1 MSCSLDALV
10 AARRSIRKY
19 TEQQVPESAVRGM
32 IASAAKA
39 PSPSNHQPVRFV
51 RMVSPA
57 VRHRLFTEMETGY
70 GKMVN
75 QAQGLEKPRKAI
87 NILNHYWRYS
97 RFICH
102 APALFAVGVEP
113 GGESFAKRLNRA
125 GMMAEDALSVMGAD
139 ISLGMSL
146 QLFMLKAVELGLGT
160 CVLTAPLHFLNREN
174 RISGVENFRVRCFVT
189 VGFPDEAPA
198 DPGRKP
204 FADICWE
211 V

>member
-1 MSCSLDALV
+1 MNTSLDALV

-19 TEQQVPESAVRGM
+19 TDQQVPEFHVREM
-32 IASAAKA
+32 MASAAKA
-39 PSPSNHQPVRFV
+39 PSPSNQQPVRVV
-51 RMVSPA
+51 RLVSPA
-57 VRHRLFTEMETGY
+57 ARHRLFTELETGY
-70 GKMVN
+70 RELVD
-75 QAQGLEKPRKAI
+75 QAKGLEKPRKAI
-87 NILNHYWRYS
+87 NLLNHYWRYS

-125 GMMAEDALSVMGAD
+125 GLMTEDALSVMGAD

-146 QLFMLKAVELGLGT
+146 QLFMLKAVALGLGT

-174 RISGVENFRVRCFVT
+174 RISGVEHFWVRCFVT
-189 VGFPDEAPA
+189 VGFPDETPA

-204 FADICWE
+204 SADIYWE